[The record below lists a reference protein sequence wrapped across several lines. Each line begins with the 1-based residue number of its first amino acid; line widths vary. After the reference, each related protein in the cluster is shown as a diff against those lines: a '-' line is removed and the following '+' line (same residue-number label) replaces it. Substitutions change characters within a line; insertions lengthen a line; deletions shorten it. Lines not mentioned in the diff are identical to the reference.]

1 MLHEFLTSNREK
13 LIAQCHALAV
23 TRAPVRSISKEIKHG
38 VPIFIDQLIDT
49 LRVEQNALHDETAQ
63 KDSVPTEKQQPTEM
77 SKTAT
82 KHGRELLERG
92 YTIDQVVHAYGDVCQ
107 AVTELASEG
116 DTQIDAEEF
125 KTFNGC
131 LDNAIAAAVTE
142 FDRKR
147 EEIVWKS
154 GNTVVN
160 ERLLFLA
167 QEVRNSVGSAMLAV
181 AVIKRGAVGTS
192 GATAGV
198 LDRSLTSI
206 RDFCDEALSEARP
219 H

>member
-1 MLHEFLTSNREK
+1 
-13 LIAQCHALAV
+13 
-23 TRAPVRSISKEIKHG
+23 
-38 VPIFIDQLIDT
+38 
-49 LRVEQNALHDETAQ
+49 
-63 KDSVPTEKQQPTEM
+63 M

-116 DTQIDAEEF
+116 DTQIGAEEF

-147 EEIVWKS
+147 EEVVWKS

-167 QEVRNSVGSAMLAV
+167 QEVRNSVGNAMLAV

-198 LDRSLTSI
+198 LDRSLISI

>member
-13 LIAQCHALAV
+13 LIAHCHTLAA
-23 TRAPVRSISKEIKHG
+23 TRTPRRLLANDVKHG
-38 VPIFIDQLIDT
+38 VPIFLDQLIDT
-49 LRVEQNALHDETAQ
+49 LRDEQDALKDGAAQ
-63 KDSVPTEKQQPTEM
+63 VDSGLTEKQQPTEL

-92 YTIDQVVHAYGDVCQ
+92 YSIDQVVHAYGDVCQ
-107 AVTELASEG
+107 AVTELASDN
-116 DTQIDAEEF
+116 DTKIAADEF

-142 FDRKR
+142 FDRNR
-147 EEIVWKS
+147 EVIVRES
-154 GNTVVN
+154 GNVIVN
-160 ERLLFLA
+160 ERLLTLA
-167 QEVRNSVGSAMLAV
+167 QEVRNAVGNAMLAV
-181 AVIKRGAVGTS
+181 AVIKRGAVGTT

-198 LDRSLTSI
+198 LDRSLISI
-206 RDFCDEALSEARP
+206 RDFCDEALVEARL

>member
-13 LIAQCHALAV
+13 LIAHCHELAV
-23 TRAPVRSISKEIKHG
+23 TRAPRRLISKQIKHG
-38 VPIFIDQLIDT
+38 IPIFLDQLIDT
-49 LRVEQNALHDETAQ
+49 LRDGQDDSDDAAAQ
-63 KDSVPTEKQQPTEM
+63 MASSLTEKQQPTEM
-77 SKTAT
+77 SKTAS

-107 AVTELASEG
+107 AVTELASNN
-116 DTQIDAEEF
+116 DTQIAAEEF

-181 AVIKRGAVGTS
+181 AVMKRGVVGTS

-198 LDRSLTSI
+198 LDRSLASI
-206 RDFCDEALSEARP
+206 RDFCDEALAEARR

>member
-1 MLHEFLTSNREK
+1 MLHEFLTTNREQ
-13 LIAQCHALAV
+13 LIAHCHGLAA
-23 TRAPVRSISKEIKHG
+23 TRAPRRLISEEIKHG
-38 VPIFIDQLIDT
+38 IPVFIDQLIDT
-49 LRVEQNALHDETAQ
+49 LRDEEHALASDLAHR
-63 KDSVPTEKQQPTEM
+63 DSGLTEKQHPTQL

-82 KHGRELLERG
+82 NHGRELLERG

-107 AVTELASEG
+107 AVTELASES
-116 DTQIDAEEF
+116 DMQIAAEEF

-147 EEIVWKS
+147 EEVVWES
-154 GNTVVN
+154 GNTAVN

-167 QEVRNSVGSAMLAV
+167 QEMRNCVATAMLAV
-181 AVIKRGAVGTS
+181 AVIKRGTVGLS

-198 LDRSLTSI
+198 LDRSLSSI
-206 RDFCDEALSEARP
+206 RDLCDEALTDVRR